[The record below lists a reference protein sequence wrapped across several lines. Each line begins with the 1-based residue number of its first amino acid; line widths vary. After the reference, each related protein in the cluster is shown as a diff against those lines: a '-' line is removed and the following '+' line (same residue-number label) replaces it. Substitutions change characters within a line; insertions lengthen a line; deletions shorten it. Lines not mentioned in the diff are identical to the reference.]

1 MCWIF
6 ERNMKKGGTSW
17 KDVPHGLFYKASP
30 PGGSCRPQATDEGK
44 AYGHFPFTGNSH

>member
-6 ERNMKKGGTSW
+6 ERSMKKGGTSW

-30 PGGSCRPQATDEGK
+30 SGEAVAQATDEGK
-44 AYGHFPFTGNSH
+44 AYGHFPFTGSSH

>member
-30 PGGSCRPQATDEGK
+30 RYCQHK
-44 AYGHFPFTGNSH
+44 ADDYISNGDLSAEDAS